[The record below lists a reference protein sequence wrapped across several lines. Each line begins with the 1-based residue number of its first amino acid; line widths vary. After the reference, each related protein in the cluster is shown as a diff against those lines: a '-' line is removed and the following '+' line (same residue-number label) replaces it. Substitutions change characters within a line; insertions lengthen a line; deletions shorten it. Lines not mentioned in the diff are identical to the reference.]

1 MQNNIFAGIGIK
13 SQFVKLIYMELM
25 KRDFVSLTDIL
36 VLYYQKDKDYYK
48 TFACSKEIGYGEL
61 KKAFSDVIRAIE
73 HVCPNSI
80 IDNGKKGK
88 GSAKKYIGTDNDPLS
103 EERKAVV
110 QKTLEDYVTFCKNS
124 ASLLP
129 TSWFSSFFENTQLLL
144 ETNKIEKE
152 GEGTICSSMEQNL
165 TNLEYLPIL
174 FNAITDKKVLKF
186 DYHSFGH
193 PSYTLIFHP
202 QFLKEYNG
210 RWFIFGEAEEHSY
223 YPYVIAIDR
232 ICSQINYI
240 DSIQYKSAQKG
251 FYKNYFN
258 NIIGVTHE
266 KASQL
271 ETIIIRTKSVYL
283 HGLMLTKPLHQSQIE
298 TKKFDKYDEESFGE
312 IQLTV
317 KPNRELKG
325 KIMSYGSLLEVISPE
340 SFRNEL
346 KKEILQLLDQYNKP

>member
-13 SQFVKLIYMELM
+13 SQFVKLIYQELM

-36 VLYYQKDKDYYK
+36 VIYYKKDKDYYK
-48 TFACSKEIGYGEL
+48 RFSCSKEIGYGEL
-61 KKAFSDVIRAIE
+61 KKAFPEVIRAIE

-88 GSAKKYIGTDNDPLS
+88 GSAKKYIGANDDPLV

-110 QKTLEDYVTFCKNS
+110 QKTLEDYVSFCKNS

-129 TSWFSSFFENTQLLL
+129 ASWFSSFFENTQLLL
-144 ETNKIEKE
+144 ETNKVEKE
-152 GEGTICSSMEQNL
+152 GERTICSSMEQNL

-174 FNAITDKKVLKF
+174 FNSITDKKVLKF

-193 PSYTLIFHP
+193 PSYTLVFHP

-210 RWFIFGEAEEHSY
+210 RWFVFGQAEEQSY

-232 ICSQINYI
+232 ISSSINI
-240 DSIQYKSAQKG
+240 VEDHEYKPAEKG

-258 NIIGVTHE
+258 NIVGVTHE
-266 KASQL
+266 KDSKL
-271 ETIIIRTKSVYL
+271 EKIIIRTKTGYQ
-283 HGLMLTKPLHQSQIE
+283 HGLMLTKPLHHSQSE
-298 TKKFDKYDEESFGE
+298 TKCFGKHDEEYYGE
-312 IQLTV
+312 IQLV
-317 KPNRELKG
+317 VEPNRELRG
-325 KIMSYGSLLEVISPE
+325 KIMSYGRFLEVVSPE
-340 SFRNEL
+340 SFRDEIKN
-346 KKEILQLLDQYNKP
+346 EILQLVKQYD